1 MFAALAGVDLA
12 PWLAAVAPGR
22 EEAFAEVVVS
32 QPSFVEG
39 LGPLLTEERI
49 EDWRAW
55 LTFKVIHA
63 AAAFLSPA
71 GASLEQLLIAA
82 LFLLVRIG
90 GALLVCVT
98 AAWGAGRVASWALSG
113 MATRGTR
120 SGYRNRH
127 PGR

>member
-1 MFAALAGVDLA
+1 MALPNPGMDIDLSRTA
-12 PWLAAVAPGR
+12 L
-22 EEAFAEVVVS
+22 
-32 QPSFVEG
+32 
-39 LGPLLTEERI
+39 
-49 EDWRAW
+49 
-55 LTFKVIHA
+55 VITDPQND
-63 AAAFLSPA
+63 FLSPDGVA
-71 GASLEQLLIAA
+71 WGVVGDSVVENGTVEHIEQLLIAA